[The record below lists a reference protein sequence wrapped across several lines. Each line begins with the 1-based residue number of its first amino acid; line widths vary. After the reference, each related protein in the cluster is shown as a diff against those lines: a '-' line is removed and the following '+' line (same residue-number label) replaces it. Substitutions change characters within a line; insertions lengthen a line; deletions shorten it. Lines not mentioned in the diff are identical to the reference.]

1 MKYILAFIFLFS
13 TLIGFTQTNT
23 TWDLQ
28 QCIAYAKENNIT
40 VKQAALNS
48 SVAAANLERAEN
60 QRYPDLTGGA
70 SIGFTNGTSIDPIT
84 SEYVNQQISS
94 SNFSLNSQVSLYSG
108 GQLKTQISQNQLLLT
123 QNELYKAEAQNEIVL
138 SVTEAYLQ
146 ILYLKENIAIAEYNL
161 ATSTQQLAQAQARY
175 DLGDLAAQ
183 DVADLRAQNAND
195 SYQLVAATNSF
206 KQQVLVL
213 KQLLELEPQTNFAVD
228 TTSTLLGVELV
239 LPDLITVYQTAK
251 SQLPQVKAGELDVQI
266 SQLDLAIAKAGYK
279 PTLSANAR
287 LYTGQTSTRD
297 INYFEQLNGNFNQQI
312 GLSLSVPIFDRK
324 QTSTQVQTA
333 LIGIQKAQLAQST
346 IDKTLYRTIETAW
359 QSASSSLLEANA
371 AQVVSEASKTAY
383 DQARQQYDL
392 GAINA
397 TDVLIS
403 KNNYINAEQ
412 QYLQA
417 RYSSILYYNLLQ
429 FYLGN
434 EIKI

>member
-70 SIGFTNGTSIDPIT
+70 SVGFTNGTSIDPIT

-392 GAINA
+392 GDISA

-434 EIKI
+434 ELKI

>member
-392 GAINA
+392 GDISA

-434 EIKI
+434 ELKI

>member
-1 MKYILAFIFLFS
+1 MKYVLASLFLFS
-13 TLIGFTQTNT
+13 TLSGFTQTNT

-28 QCIAYAKENNIT
+28 QCITYAKENNIT

-48 SVAAANLERAEN
+48 SVAAANLEQSEN

-70 SIGFTNGTSIDPIT
+70 SVGFTNGTSIDPIT

-108 GQLKTQISQNQLLLT
+108 GQLRTQISQNQLLLT

-183 DVADLRAQNAND
+183 DVAELRAQNAND
-195 SYQLVAATNSF
+195 SYQLVATTNTFS
-206 KQQVLVL
+206 QQVLVL

-228 TTSTLLGVELV
+228 TTSTLLEAELV
-239 LPDLITVYQTAK
+239 LPDLTTVYQTAK

-266 SQLDLAIAKAGYK
+266 SQLDLAIARAGYK

-346 IDKTLYRTIETAW
+346 IDKSLYRSIETAW
-359 QSASSSLLEANA
+359 QSASSSLQEANA